1 MAMDLKRAETHLRR
15 SRIRAEGAAVKI
27 SNKFRAQ
34 AIVDAYGKRIRGVE
48 LLARKWLQFYEIESM
63 LRADIDAVNAA
74 SILLRT
80 NAYETV
86 HVNAEPTSM
95 IRSEWMEAMAFGA
108 KEGLVIEVVER
119 NTILMSNLIMS
130 QMTSVVDL
138 VRHCGGLIA
147 LDDATFTNQTI
158 LIVEKLRPEIIKVE
172 RPEYIGS
179 FKAFSDATFVVER
192 VETLQQADMARSA
205 GADCLQGYLCDIEYE
220 CAVPVALTPPGVVAR
235 SQAQTTD
242 LCLEGITDQGPSDVL
257 LPEAS
262 SNGSS
267 KAMTA

>member
-27 SNKFRAQ
+27 SNQFRAQ

-48 LLARKWLQFYEIESM
+48 LLARKWLQFNEIESM

-119 NTILMSNLIMS
+119 NNILMSNLIMS

-147 LDDATFTNQTI
+147 LDDATLQTRPFSSWRSCARKSSRSSVQSTSDRSRHSVTPR
-158 LIVEKLRPEIIKVE
+158 LLLNASKRFSRQTWPEVLVRIVCRATSATSNMNAPCPWRLPLLAWWRAARHKSPICVWK
-172 RPEYIGS
+172 GS
-179 FKAFSDATFVVER
+179 PIR
-192 VETLQQADMARSA
+192 VHLMCSCPRQAAM
-205 GADCLQGYLCDIEYE
+205 
-220 CAVPVALTPPGVVAR
+220 
-235 SQAQTTD
+235 
-242 LCLEGITDQGPSDVL
+242 
-257 LPEAS
+257 EAPRQ
-262 SNGSS
+262 
-267 KAMTA
+267 

>member
-1 MAMDLKRAETHLRR
+1 MAMDLKRTETHLRR
-15 SRIRAEGAAVKI
+15 ARIRAEGAAVKI
-27 SNKFRAQ
+27 SNQFRAQ

-48 LLARKWLQFYEIESM
+48 LLARKWLQFNQIESM

-108 KEGLVIEVVER
+108 KEGLVIEVVQHR
-119 NTILMSNLIMS
+119 AGAFNLRGLL
-130 QMTSVVDL
+130 QHRFL
-138 VRHCGGLIA
+138 QALHEGLIA

-205 GADCLQGYLCDIEYE
+205 GADCLQGYLCDIE
-220 CAVPVALTPPGVVAR
+220 CQR
-235 SQAQTTD
+235 QF
-242 LCLEGITDQGPSDVL
+242 
-257 LPEAS
+257 
-262 SNGSS
+262 
-267 KAMTA
+267 